1 MQDTNNLG
9 FFYALCLA
17 AFLALALAASHLLDD
32 TKPLSFEDHA
42 DRLCQELYG
51 PQVGHKW
58 VDKALHCETVRGEIV
73 EVRKP

>member
-1 MQDTNNLG
+1 MNDTSNIG
-9 FFYALCLA
+9 FFYTLCLA

-32 TKPLSFEDHA
+32 TPPSSLEGYA

-58 VDKALHCETVRGEIV
+58 VDRALHCETVRGEVV
-73 EVRKP
+73 EVRQP